1 MKIKKLLLYVLM
13 CLFTLT
19 LLLYILVNIFA
30 GAGRKMD
37 HPIELGNIQIPKQ
50 RSLSFSNHSKLK
62 QKILD
67 GWTSKTPQDWKP
79 NEKVN
84 LKNSR
89 IAISCLL
96 EGKRIEEI
104 NNYLM
109 NQKAVGHPGSPWL
122 LYPLGDYDFTAM
134 AFTALLYLFGEK
146 PELLY
151 PKTRE
156 HLLNKILTIEG
167 DEFRRNVGYM
177 FLEDSENHILM
188 TEGSRFLKN
197 QWLMKHGNTDPKYD
211 NKINGVSKKLK
222 IFLEEIETYGFYEFN
237 SAPYLGYTY
246 CALLNLY
253 EFASGDIRDLA
264 GKLLDRLNWQ
274 YALSSFKF
282 KHFPPNRR
290 RFGKSFKKNIDSDY
304 HTVMLKV
311 WASLFDDSLS
321 IDMSRGQHHAL
332 WATFASYKPSD
343 KVMEWIINKPKPY
356 FVKMGHGYNSC
367 PEIIS
372 GDKGYLLS
380 AGGANQGKRS
390 LIVAKPIML
399 FLNDDAE
406 EMSETFH
413 MFGPGDNFVE
423 WNNTGVYE
431 DFACTKGKVYIPEA
445 KQALISSANWQ
456 IFSITEG
463 VFLAIYSKKE
473 IGLMAIVRSNSA
485 RDVLNKIIENNGDES
500 RLNTRFN
507 HPNGNIIDYDL
518 ESPKDQWVITRVNR
532 KNMDRDFSKWPFFES
547 PNF

>member
-1 MKIKKLLLYVLM
+1 M

-211 NKINGVSKKLK
+211 NKMNGVSKKLK

-485 RDVLNKIIENNGDES
+485 KDVLNKIIENNSDES

-547 PNF
+547 PNL

>member
-156 HLLNKILTIEG
+156 HLLNNILTIDG

-413 MFGPGDNFVE
+413 MFGPGENFVE
-423 WNNTGVYE
+423 WNNTGVYQ

>member
-456 IFSITEG
+456 IFSIIEG

-485 RDVLNKIIENNGDES
+485 KDVLNKIIENNSDES

>member
-1 MKIKKLLLYVLM
+1 M

-413 MFGPGDNFVE
+413 MFGPGENFVE
-423 WNNTGVYE
+423 WNNTGVYQ

-456 IFSITEG
+456 IFSIIEG

-473 IGLMAIVRSNSA
+473 IGLMAIIRSNSA
-485 RDVLNKIIENNGDES
+485 KDVLNKIIENNSDES

-547 PNF
+547 PNL